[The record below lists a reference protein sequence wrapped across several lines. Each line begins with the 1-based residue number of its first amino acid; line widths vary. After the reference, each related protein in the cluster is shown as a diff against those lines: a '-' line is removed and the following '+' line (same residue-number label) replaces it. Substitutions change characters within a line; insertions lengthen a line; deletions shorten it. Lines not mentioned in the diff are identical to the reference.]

1 MKPDKPLICIDVK
14 ISNSMERIDV
24 FKDDNPRDVVSFFC
38 KKHGLT
44 IATEQYL
51 HEKVMHY
58 KARAMRKKQNK
69 AIEL

>member
-1 MKPDKPLICIDVK
+1 
-14 ISNSMERIDV
+14 MERIDV